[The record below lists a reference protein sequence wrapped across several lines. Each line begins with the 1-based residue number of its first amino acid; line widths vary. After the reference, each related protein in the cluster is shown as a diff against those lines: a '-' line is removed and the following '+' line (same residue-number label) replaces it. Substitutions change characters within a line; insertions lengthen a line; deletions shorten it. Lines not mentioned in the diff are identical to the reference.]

1 MIKAQCDIGLYFKII
16 VTNAFLLIKNA
27 FTLMS
32 FFLLRRINYF
42 CIQINLKEQ

>member
-1 MIKAQCDIGLYFKII
+1 MTKARCDIGLYFKII
-16 VTNAFLLIKNA
+16 VTNEFSQTKNA

-32 FFLLRRINYF
+32 FFLFRRINYF